1 MWAKAWPKEVNTRG
15 YLTQEELEV
24 IKHKEFSIGRLQQVK
39 DLFVFSYYTGLAYTD
54 VMKFT
59 PSHLR
64 IGIDKEYWLFTSRE
78 KTDTSVKVPFLPKAL
93 DLVEK
98 YKDHPACLAHGT
110 IFPSIS
116 NQRLNS
122 YLKEIG
128 DICEI
133 DKNLTFH
140 LAHHTFATTITLT
153 NGVPIETV
161 SKMLGHN
168 SIRTT

>member
-1 MWAKAWPKEVNTRG
+1 MGFFICSPV
-15 YLTQEELEV
+15 
-24 IKHKEFSIGRLQQVK
+24 
-39 DLFVFSYYTGLAYTD
+39 
-54 VMKFT
+54 
-59 PSHLR
+59 
-64 IGIDKEYWLFTSRE
+64 
-78 KTDTSVKVPFLPKAL
+78 SVKVLPKAL
-93 DLVEK
+93 EIIEK
-98 YKDHPACLAHGT
+98 YKDHPASLAHGT

-128 DICEI
+128 DLCGI

-140 LAHHTFATTITLT
+140 LARHTFATTITLT

-168 SIRTT
+168 SIRTTQIYAKVVERKVSDDMQILKQKIGGSDLKIDQVKMGS